1 MRRGGAEG
9 PGGEIFLS
17 TLNTSAS
24 RSHAWRGSPTALPE
38 KPRGRRRLCGV
49 PGGLENLGAR
59 SECRRYLS
67 HYREGTLR
75 QRIVRVS
82 LEQLNNM
89 NMNMNSRRAVSSI
102 VQNTL

>member
-1 MRRGGAEG
+1 M
-9 PGGEIFLS
+9 PGE
-17 TLNTSAS
+17 AP
-24 RSHAWRGSPTALPE
+24 PTALPE
-38 KPRGRRRLCGV
+38 KPRGRLRLSGV

-59 SECRRYLS
+59 SEWRRYLG

-75 QRIVRVS
+75 QGMVRVS

-89 NMNMNSRRAVSSI
+89 NMNGRRAVSSI